1 MPKEGHWHVLRVRRG
16 FDVLAAERL
25 REEGFEVHLPRFG
38 GSDPKRNRASLY
50 LRGHVFCRF
59 KLADLPSILSI
70 TGVSFVVGHPI
81 PFPVEAAELALIQKI
96 ERLGVLLRSVPL
108 AQTGRRVRLTGGPL
122 KGVEGY
128 LVDRH
133 SKQFFVI
140 NLKCVR
146 RALSIEI
153 QGWPMVPVRAFG
165 ASPR

>member
-1 MPKEGHWHVLRVRRG
+1 MPKEGHWHVLKVRRG
-16 FDVLAAERL
+16 FDVMAAERL
-25 REEGFEVHLPRFG
+25 REEGFEVHLPRVVV
-38 GSDPKRNRASLY
+38 PKRNRASLY

-59 KLADLPSILSI
+59 KLADLPSVLSI

-81 PFPVEAAELALIQKI
+81 PFPVDAGEFALIQKI

-108 AQTGRRVRLTGGPL
+108 AQAGRRVRLTGGPL
-122 KGVEGY
+122 KKVEGY

-133 SKQFFVI
+133 SKQFLVI
-140 NLKCVR
+140 NLKCVG

-153 QGWPMVPVRAFG
+153 EGWPMVPVRAFG

>member
-1 MPKEGHWHVLRVRRG
+1 
-16 FDVLAAERL
+16 
-25 REEGFEVHLPRFG
+25 
-38 GSDPKRNRASLY
+38 

-70 TGVSFVVGHPI
+70 TGVSFVLGHPI
-81 PFPVEAAELALIQKI
+81 PFPVDAGEFALIQKV

-108 AQTGRRVRLTGGPL
+108 AQMGRRVRLTGGPL

-133 SKQFFVI
+133 SKRFLVI
-140 NLKCVR
+140 NLKCVP
-146 RALSIEI
+146 RALFMEI
-153 QGWPMVPVRAFG
+153 KGWPMVPVRAFG